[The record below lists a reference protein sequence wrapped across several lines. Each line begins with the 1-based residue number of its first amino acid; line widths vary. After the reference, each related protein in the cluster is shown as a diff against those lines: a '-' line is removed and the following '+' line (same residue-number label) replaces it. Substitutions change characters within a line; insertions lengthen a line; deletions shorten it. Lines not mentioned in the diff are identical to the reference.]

1 MAPTWEQLATTFEHS
16 DGVKIGKVGTS
27 MMRLL
32 KHEDDEKDA
41 SYLSEQET
49 RCWSRCLVIR

>member
-27 MMRLL
+27 ILRIL
-32 KHEDDEKDA
+32 KQYDDNG
-41 SYLSEQET
+41 T
-49 RCWSRCLVIR
+49 GCWSHDKLPTSLFGWSTDT